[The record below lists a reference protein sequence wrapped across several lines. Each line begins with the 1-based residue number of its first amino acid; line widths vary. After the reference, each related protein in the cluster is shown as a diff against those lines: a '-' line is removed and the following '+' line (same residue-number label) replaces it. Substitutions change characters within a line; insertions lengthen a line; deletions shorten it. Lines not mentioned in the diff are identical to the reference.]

1 MMRHYVAAILV
12 LAVAGSTWAGP
23 AGPTTQP
30 AKPAEVK
37 KPESPA
43 PAGQALKVTVVSVS
57 GPAQKMTPGAAAP
70 QWEPLKADDKLDE
83 MTIVRTGLN
92 ATVVLRFEDRGQ
104 FTINSATKIGI
115 SEFRKEGSVV
125 KGEVGLKY
133 GSVHASVDSSRGATS
148 FQVSTPV
155 ATLSVRG
162 STSNIGYT
170 ADGGAG
176 VSSQSGNWQMTTG
189 SGGTQTVGPNESGNS
204 QGTLSVNLTNQLR
217 SVLQVTSFGL
227 TGNERN
233 ALLNQGTGRGS
244 ISFGSTSGQG
254 QGGGTPLLTTPP
266 PPEQHI
272 YYYP

>member
-37 KPESPA
+37 KPDSPA

-155 ATLSVRG
+155 ATLSVPAAIHSARTNRFMLAPSAATLYI
-162 STSNIGYT
+162 STTEGFSRAVRALFHIS
-170 ADGGAG
+170 AGAARPRRLKLKLAELM
-176 VSSQSGNWQMTTG
+176 Q
-189 SGGTQTVGPNESGNS
+189 
-204 QGTLSVNLTNQLR
+204 
-217 SVLQVTSFGL
+217 
-227 TGNERN
+227 
-233 ALLNQGTGRGS
+233 
-244 ISFGSTSGQG
+244 
-254 QGGGTPLLTTPP
+254 
-266 PPEQHI
+266 
-272 YYYP
+272 